1 MWKIVSINAHWWNE
15 IKQLC
20 GSLKNSGNDL
30 QASLHPDLKF
40 QDQELYEQI
49 NKTFITAMENDTPLY
64 RNIN

>member
-20 GSLKNSGNDL
+20 GSSKNTGCDL

-40 QDQELYEQI
+40 EGQELYEQI
-49 NKTFITAMENDTPLY
+49 NEAFTTAMERY
-64 RNIN
+64 SIIQKY